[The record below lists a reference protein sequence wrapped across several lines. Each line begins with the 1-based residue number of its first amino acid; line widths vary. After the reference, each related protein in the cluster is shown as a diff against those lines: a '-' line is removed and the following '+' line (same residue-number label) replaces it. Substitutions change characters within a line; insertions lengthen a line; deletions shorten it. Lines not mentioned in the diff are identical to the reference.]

1 MKKTLLTIALAAL
14 SLAMSAQQKGDMYV
28 EGSLG
33 ITGGNT
39 VTSAKAGNETVKTT
53 DPSALNFQIAAQYG
67 YFVIDRLEV
76 NLALGYSLDRSTP
89 NRNSTADQNFYD
101 FDNLFTI
108 APGVNYYFPLG
119 EKIWYNPGV
128 YVSVGFGNHK
138 SQLNSSTTEK
148 QGLTQF
154 GLGVSLISFELRP
167 CEHLGI
173 SLRAGDLTYTMLNT
187 KVTETI
193 AGTTVSSSTTNNSV
207 NFGLN
212 LGASIGFRC
221 YF

>member
-1 MKKTLLTIALAAL
+1 MKKTLLTLALAGI
-14 SLAMSAQQKGDMYV
+14 SLALSAQQKGDMYV
-28 EGSLG
+28 EGNLG
-33 ITGGNT
+33 INGGST
-39 VTSAKAGNETVKTT
+39 TASAKTGSETIKAT
-53 DPSALNFQIAAQYG
+53 DPSALDFQIAAQYG
-67 YFVIDRLEV
+67 YFVMDRLEV
-76 NLALGYSLDRSTP
+76 NLALGYSLSRSTP
-89 NRNSTADQNFYD
+89 NRHSTTDQNFYD

-138 SQLNSSTTEK
+138 SQIDNTTSEK

-154 GLGVSLISFELRP
+154 GLGLSLISFELRP
-167 CEHLGI
+167 CDHLGI
-173 SLRAGDLTYTMLNT
+173 SLKAGDLTYTMLNT

-193 AGTTVSSSTTNNSV
+193 AGTTVTTSETNNSV
-207 NFGLN
+207 RLGLN
-212 LGASIGFRC
+212 LGASIGFRY

>member
-33 ITGGNT
+33 INGGST
-39 VTSAKAGNETVKTT
+39 VSSAKAGNETVKTT

-101 FDNLFTI
+101 FDNLFAI

-119 EKIWYNPGV
+119 EKVWYNPGV
-128 YVSVGFGNHK
+128 YVSVGFGSHK
-138 SQLNSSTTEK
+138 SQLDSSTSEK
-148 QGLTQF
+148 HGLTQF
-154 GLGVSLISFELRP
+154 GFGLSLISFEFRP

-173 SLRAGDLTYTMLNT
+173 SLKAGDFTYTMLNT

-193 AGTTVSSSTTNNSV
+193 AGTTVSTSTTKNSV
-207 NFGLN
+207 SFGLN